1 MWPTLKSAV
10 VSMCLPSGLQ
20 RTAQSPA
27 EPSSILQ
34 VHSGCSMDQTC
45 NMTKPF
51 LTVIP
56 FKKKHKQEN
65 LGVQFCILIQ
75 CILDCWFWIAIHT
88 AFYRWLL
95 NANTLIK
102 ITELSTKCITS
113 ESSCRTNGC
122 KIKLDNSL

>member
-1 MWPTLKSAV
+1 MYKESGEVNEFFFNFFFVCPTLKSAV

-65 LGVQFCILIQ
+65 LGVQFCILI
-75 CILDCWFWIAIHT
+75 
-88 AFYRWLL
+88 
-95 NANTLIK
+95 
-102 ITELSTKCITS
+102 S
-113 ESSCRTNGC
+113 
-122 KIKLDNSL
+122 